1 MRKKNADNS
10 SGKENRVLQLRHRGR
25 TSQIGIYFGKFLRM
39 FIYQSDWKVLPMSA
53 VIAGLVGL
61 VIHNWM
67 FVSMEGTLMAAFA
80 MACVCIWNGCFNSI
94 QAVCRERDV
103 IKREHRS
110 GMHVSSYIVAHMMY
124 QFLICLMQTAI
135 TLYVTQ
141 LTGVKYPEKGLFTPW
156 LIVDL
161 GISMMFITYA
171 SDMLS
176 LWVSTL
182 AHSSTTAMT
191 IMPFI
196 LIFQLVFSGAIITL
210 PKWAEP
216 ISNFTISN
224 PGLKVIAAHADLNHQ
239 PFVTISDM
247 LVKMKDNGIEFEV
260 TTDKL
265 LKAIEAFGDGELTE
279 IVEEVKKDPEYQEL
293 ADDGVTLHTTVG
305 KLLEVVGEED
315 VKTMINQKAA
325 EASYDPAY
333 ENRREVIAGYWADLT
348 LFILVFAALATISL
362 EFIDKDKR

>member
-1 MRKKNADNS
+1 MD
-10 SGKENRVLQLRHRGR
+10 
-25 TSQIGIYFGKFLRM
+25 
-39 FIYQSDWKVLPMSA
+39 
-53 VIAGLVGL
+53 
-61 VIHNWM
+61 
-67 FVSMEGTLMAAFA
+67 
-80 MACVCIWNGCFNSI
+80 
-94 QAVCRERDV
+94 
-103 IKREHRS
+103 
-110 GMHVSSYIVAHMMY
+110 SY
-124 QFLICLMQTAI
+124 
-135 TLYVTQ
+135 
-141 LTGVKYPEKGLFTPW
+141 
-156 LIVDL
+156 
-161 GISMMFITYA
+161 
-171 SDMLS
+171 
-176 LWVSTL
+176 
-182 AHSSTTAMT
+182 
-191 IMPFI
+191 
-196 LIFQLVFSGAIITL
+196 
-210 PKWAEP
+210 
-216 ISNFTISN
+216 
-224 PGLKVIAAHADLNHQ
+224 Q

-315 VKTMINQKAA
+315 VKTMINQKTA